1 MIFSKKHADEAY
13 ALLREQQK
21 GKHSVTRYDLYN
33 LFTTINV
40 INGKRNRTSMI
51 NGEQLSEYNVG
62 GFVKECIVPWFI
74 GISGDQDTDINLLS
88 PEYDDSSKHYITYS
102 VKEKIFV
109 EEVQETKDG
118 NKVTVEVEK
127 EITKQVKAEFL
138 DPEEFEKVQRK
149 IYRTLGV
156 TLDTSTLESV
166 DKKRK
171 IATLDN
177 EITKKYAYKG
187 RTFKKSS
194 TEDYKIPVLLKIELY
209 VEDELEKDVD
219 YAFNKRITRWVLS
232 TVK

>member
-1 MIFSKKHADEAY
+1 MIFSKKHADETY
-13 ALLREQQK
+13 AVLREQQK

-33 LFTTINV
+33 LFSTINV

-51 NGEQLSEYNVG
+51 NGEQLSEYKVG
-62 GFVKECIVPWFI
+62 GLVEECIVPWFI
-74 GISGDQDTDINLLS
+74 GISGDQDTDVNLLS

-109 EEVQETKDG
+109 EEVQETQDG
-118 NKVTVEVEK
+118 KKVTVEVEK

-156 TLDTSTLESV
+156 TLDTSTLSAV
-166 DKKRK
+166 DKKRAL
-171 IATLDN
+171 ATLDTD
-177 EITKKYAYKG
+177 ICKKYAYKG

-194 TEDYKIPVLLKIELY
+194 TEDYKIPVLFKVELY
-209 VEDELEKDVD
+209 VDEELEKDVD
-219 YAFNKRITRWVLS
+219 YAFNKRMTRWVLGV
-232 TVK
+232 VK